1 MSLNSTLCVA
11 ILLYDGVSAT
21 DAVGPH
27 EALSCIPGARVH
39 FVADTI
45 GPKQTNTRCL
55 SLTADASLAQ
65 IPHPDIVVIPGG
77 EILSQLY
84 NESLLAWLRQVA
96 QSAQWITAI
105 GVGSLLL
112 GSAGLLKNRRA
123 TVQVKLKEMLSA
135 FGANY
140 VADSCVQDGTFVTAV
155 GASAGVEMAT
165 SLASSFWMRTIY
177 STSVMQSIPENLSY
191 CNRFP
196 IQNPKS
202 KIQNGI
208 ADLTTA

>member
-112 GSAGLLKNRRA
+112 GSAGLLKN
-123 TVQVKLKEMLSA
+123 
-135 FGANY
+135 
-140 VADSCVQDGTFVTAV
+140 
-155 GASAGVEMAT
+155 
-165 SLASSFWMRTIY
+165 
-177 STSVMQSIPENLSY
+177 
-191 CNRFP
+191 
-196 IQNPKS
+196 
-202 KIQNGI
+202 
-208 ADLTTA
+208 